1 MRWNGSNLISMTTMA
16 YSCVLPCSPS
26 SNVAANAGTAAAKD
40 ESAADWFPLIPSWFN
55 DWRNR
60 LADKGLALGA
70 TIVMDN
76 IGNPTGGMRQGAIN
90 FGRLDL
96 GVDADLEKL
105 VGWTRRQN
113 PRQHVLR
120 STATG

>member
-1 MRWNGSNLISMTTMA
+1 MRQRHALI
-16 YSCVLPCSPS
+16 VLTFVFLVGFAPR
-26 SNVAANAGTAAAKD
+26 GFAAAKD

-55 DWRNR
+55 DWRNG

-70 TIVMDN
+70 TFVMDT

-96 GVDADLEKL
+96 GVDADLDKL
-105 VGWTRRQN
+105 IGW
-113 PRQHVLR
+113 
-120 STATG
+120 SGAK